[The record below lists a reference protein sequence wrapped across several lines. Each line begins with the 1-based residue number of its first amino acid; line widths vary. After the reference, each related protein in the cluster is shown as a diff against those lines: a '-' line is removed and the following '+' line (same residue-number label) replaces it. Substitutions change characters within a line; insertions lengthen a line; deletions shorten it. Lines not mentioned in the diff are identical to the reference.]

1 MGEGASS
8 PLACAAWI
16 SIRGHS
22 GTNGNFNFHQ
32 LSPWKGRVV
41 SLFYTLRSSPVD
53 LIFVSG
59 KDVVEGKEMEEQRY
73 GEGVGAM
80 EDEKRWEGDGDG
92 DGVREDVEVGEGG
105 EEEEDELAQAARAG
119 IRLLEENS
127 QLQDEVQHL
136 QAQLA
141 HAEGEKGE
149 LSRLLEER
157 DLRIDK
163 LSAHLRESIRESQ
176 SVAAELAQ
184 AKQRLDGYQ
193 QLIQAQAAAA
203 SAVQRSPG
211 KPKRQAT
218 SPWKAKVTQLSVMT
232 DLDAGSSGLRSTIN
246 AGSTPT
252 ARQVR
257 SSSDDREDLAA
268 QPHSPLMRSASDSSR
283 HNQQSEVDD
292 RGISRVTASIPAQ
305 KQTLAALKET
315 EAMVADE
322 QRRNGV
328 LKMELSSAHKQIIE
342 LKTHHAKLQET
353 RTELETKRTE
363 MMELEQ
369 QLEAAREERSEERE
383 LIHSLRSTIEVYQSL
398 DHPLRSSSSRVDG
411 SSKEGLRRRS
421 SGTRITN
428 ALDIAGDCGADQ
440 GGPSDGRRAALMHRR
455 RSDGCVLPPSAM
467 SMMDNQ
473 QSSLPILDD
482 RYNLRDENDRLVNE
496 LDHLSKQVLNMKL
509 QGGFAR
515 VSKTVTFKE
524 DTVPIDGEVSQS
536 DHAKC
541 VVGPVGLGGNSRM
554 LQSEQQ
560 LAVLQDLLKRFRS
573 QWKHERNVRR
583 SAECEKMQLL
593 GRMEKMQIALGR
605 RCTACHQASND
616 ELADD
621 FAPWDVSAPVYK
633 TFLDGVVQC
642 ESNNEQG
649 DELESICFAILHRLV
664 DSWTTDSGKRMQLH
678 DWLMNAI
685 RGTGKE
691 KPLYLFDLSSEI
703 ATGFQALMSP
713 ILSEKFGVHVQV
725 EKRLR
730 HVITTDL
737 KLQVIDRNPDKAKAC
752 QQRIGRSLLWLSDVD
767 TSWVERTEW
776 VGDFVRRRNANS
788 CSGL

>member
-1 MGEGASS
+1 MKGE
-8 PLACAAWI
+8 
-16 SIRGHS
+16 
-22 GTNGNFNFHQ
+22 
-32 LSPWKGRVV
+32 
-41 SLFYTLRSSPVD
+41 
-53 LIFVSG
+53 
-59 KDVVEGKEMEEQRY
+59 EMEEHRY
-73 GEGVGAM
+73 GDAAATATA

-92 DGVREDVEVGEGG
+92 DGVREEDAKSDEVDDGGGEGEENDDED
-105 EEEEDELAQAARAG
+105 EEEREDELTQAARAG
-119 IRLLEENS
+119 IRLLEENA
-127 QLQDEVQHL
+127 QLQDEVKHL
-136 QAQLA
+136 QARLA

-149 LSRLLEER
+149 LARMMGER

-163 LSAHLRESIRESQ
+163 LSAHLRESIRENQ
-176 SVAAELAQ
+176 SVTAELAQ

-211 KPKRQAT
+211 KPKRQGT
-218 SPWKAKVTQLSVMT
+218 SPWKPKATQLSVVT
-232 DLDAGSSGLRSTIN
+232 DLDISPRSASS

-252 ARQVR
+252 ARHTR
-257 SSSDDREDLAA
+257 SSSGDREDAAA
-268 QPHSPLMRSASDSSR
+268 QPRTPLTRSASDSSR
-283 HNQQSEVDD
+283 HNQQSEADD
-292 RGISRVTASIPAQ
+292 RSSSRAAASTPSQ
-305 KQTLAALKET
+305 KQTLAALKEA
-315 EAMVADE
+315 EAMIAEE

-328 LKMELSSAHKQIIE
+328 LKMELSSAHKHVIE
-342 LKTHHAKLQET
+342 LKAHQAKLQES
-353 RTELETKRTE
+353 RAELEAKRAE

-398 DHPLRSSSSRVDG
+398 DHPLRSSSTRIDG

-421 SGTRITN
+421 SGTRITT
-428 ALDIAGDCGADQ
+428 ALDIASDCSADQ
-440 GGPSDGRRAALMHRR
+440 GDPSDGRRAALMHRR
-455 RSDGCVLPPSAM
+455 RSDGCVLLPSSM
-467 SMMDNQ
+467 SMMVNQ
-473 QSSLPILDD
+473 QVSLPIVDD
-482 RYNLRDENDRLVNE
+482 RYNLRDENDRLVDE
-496 LDHLSKQVLNMKL
+496 LDHLSKQVLSMKL

-524 DTVPIDGEVSQS
+524 DTQPKDGETHRP

-541 VVGPVGLGGNSRM
+541 VVGPVGFGGNSRV

-573 QWKHERNVRR
+573 QWKHERNIRR
-583 SAECEKMQLL
+583 SAECEKTQLL

-605 RCTACHQASND
+605 RCPACHQAGSD

-621 FAPWDVSAPVYK
+621 FAPWDVSASVNK
-633 TFLDGVVQC
+633 TYLDGVAPC
-642 ESNNEQG
+642 EPNNDQG

-664 DSWTTDSGKRMQLH
+664 ESWTTDSGKRMQLH

-703 ATGFQALMSP
+703 AAGFQALMAP

-737 KLQVIDRNPDKAKAC
+737 KLQVIGRSPDKAKAC

-776 VGDFVRRRNANS
+776 AGDFVRRRNS